1 MSPSVTIRTATV
13 DDLDALLQVEHACEE
28 APHWREDA
36 WLSMLGGAVEPR
48 WQRVVI
54 AEVDEVIAG
63 FIVFAGLGEIAELE
77 SVAVLRAFRSR
88 GLGRALCLAAMEQ
101 AAQKEAR
108 TMELEVRATSDVPRR
123 LYASLGFLEQGIRR
137 GYYRDPEDDAVL
149 MSVALPA
156 PEIQMRKV

>member
-1 MSPSVTIRTATV
+1 
-13 DDLDALLQVEHACEE
+13 
-28 APHWREDA
+28 
-36 WLSMLGGAVEPR
+36 
-48 WQRVVI
+48 
-54 AEVDEVIAG
+54 
-63 FIVFAGLGEIAELE
+63 
-77 SVAVLRAFRSR
+77 
-88 GLGRALCLAAMEQ
+88 MEQ

-108 TMELEVRATSDVPRR
+108 TMELEVRATRDVPRR